1 MTICE
6 LEVWGT
12 FGKRTKG
19 TADGPTSLGHMTIQ
33 LQADQGLCLDASGG
47 ALASGDQII
56 LWTCHGEPNQDWILY
71 SDGTIRPG
79 TQHPL
84 CMDAGEGPAASGDRV
99 RLHACS
105 AARKEQWD
113 SYPDGTLRPRSDPNL
128 CMNGW
133 GGGLDSGDE
142 IGLYPCSAAPNEVF
156 IMLPTDGGGH

>member
-1 MTICE
+1 
-6 LEVWGT
+6 
-12 FGKRTKG
+12 
-19 TADGPTSLGHMTIQ
+19 
-33 LQADQGLCLDASGG
+33 
-47 ALASGDQII
+47 
-56 LWTCHGEPNQDWILY
+56 
-71 SDGTIRPG
+71 
-79 TQHPL
+79 
-84 CMDAGEGPAASGDRV
+84 MDAGEGPAASGDRV